1 VRELLETGTGR
12 AFVAA
17 AGVVAAVAAIGVIAL
32 WPGEVEPQLGAI
44 YSGDTE
50 RAEVTEL
57 RDYPCSSEF
66 SDNVCSDATI
76 AVETGPDEGAEKV
89 LRELGATGGP
99 RPPGLEVGDEVR
111 VTPVAAVPGQE
122 AAAQTEYTLTDFERR
137 SPMLWLAIGFAALV
151 ILFGRLR
158 GALSLVG
165 LALSLAI
172 ILVFIVPAIL
182 DGGDPLWVAI
192 FGALAVMIATIS
204 LAHGVNAKSVAAMLG
219 TTASLALVALLANL
233 FTELTSLTGLS
244 SEESTTLVL
253 NDVVSQPSLQ
263 GLLLAGMVIGALGV
277 LDDVTVS
284 QASTVIALRS
294 ANPGL
299 GFGQLYRRALRV
311 GRDHVSATVNTLVL
325 AYVGAALPTLLILTA
340 SDIGLGQGINFEI
353 VSQEIV
359 ATLVGS
365 IGLIAA
371 VPLTTSLT
379 SLLAVRTPPE
389 QLGSEEP
396 AHAH

>member
-1 VRELLETGTGR
+1 
-12 AFVAA
+12 
-17 AGVVAAVAAIGVIAL
+17 
-32 WPGEVEPQLGAI
+32 
-44 YSGDTE
+44 
-50 RAEVTEL
+50 
-57 RDYPCSSEF
+57 
-66 SDNVCSDATI
+66 
-76 AVETGPDEGAEKV
+76 
-89 LRELGATGGP
+89 
-99 RPPGLEVGDEVR
+99 
-111 VTPVAAVPGQE
+111 
-122 AAAQTEYTLTDFERR
+122 
-137 SPMLWLAIGFAALV
+137 MLWLAIGFAALV
-151 ILFGRLR
+151 VLFGRLR

-172 ILVFIVPAIL
+172 ILTFVVPAIL

-204 LAHGVNAKSVAAMLG
+204 LAHGINAKSVAAMLG
-219 TTASLALVALLANL
+219 TTISLALVALLANL
-233 FTELTSLTGLS
+233 FTEISSLTGLS
-244 SEESTTLVL
+244 SEEASTLVL

-299 GFGQLYRRALRV
+299 SFSQLYRRALGDGRALRV

-389 QLGSEEP
+389 QLGADGLGHS
-396 AHAH
+396 H

>member
-1 VRELLETGTGR
+1 MQTGTGR

-17 AGVVAAVAAIGVIAL
+17 AGVVAAVAAIGLIAL
-32 WPGEVEPQLGAI
+32 WPGDVEPTLGAI

-57 RDYPCSSEF
+57 KDYACSSAF
-66 SDNVCSDATI
+66 SDDVCSDAT
-76 AVETGPDEGAEKV
+76 VVLESGPDEGSERV

-111 VTPVAAVPGQE
+111 VAPVAEVPGQV
-122 AAAQTEYTLTDFERR
+122 AGAQTQYTLTDFERR

-172 ILVFIVPAIL
+172 ILVFVVPAIL

-219 TTASLALVALLANL
+219 TTASLALVALLANV

-244 SEESTTLVL
+244 SEEATTLVL

-379 SLLAVRTPPE
+379 ALLAVRTPPE
-389 QLGSEEP
+389 QLGAEEP